1 MLVIDA
7 ATQLGVTQF
16 RVMPVDIIKGNEK
29 LNMAFTAAIFNH
41 LPGLAASAGEGVF
54 NPALAHPSAVV
65 KDGGRSVR
73 LVETGCALFGNI
85 MEKNTGKHWVVLK
98 IVEATEPQVYLG
110 LMPPTCDK
118 NGVPGKA
125 NGTVGLEGTGDVYA
139 NGATIGNAGVTF
151 AKGDLLKVEYDSDLQ
166 VRSTRNAKPT
176 R

>member
-1 MLVIDA
+1 MDYEDDNGEASSPPVKSTSSFLADA
-7 ATQLGVTQF
+7 AEQLG
-16 RVMPVDIIKGNEK
+16 
-29 LNMAFTAAIFNH
+29 
-41 LPGLAASAGEGVF
+41 
-54 NPALAHPSAVV
+54 
-65 KDGGRSVR
+65 
-73 LVETGCALFGNI
+73 
-85 MEKNTGKHWVVLK
+85 